1 VLMTV
6 PTGDRATLHYLESRG
21 AERITAAAVAAAAAG
36 VSSAS
41 SATSLP
47 ASVAAPASSLTRL
60 RENLFAESAVAEGE
74 ADGHVEFFSAPGE
87 SRECVEVARRV
98 MREAARGVPFDE
110 IAIVV
115 RAPETYWGLLEHAL
129 QRAGVKP
136 WFARGTRRPDPSG
149 RAFLA
154 LLACASDGLSAR
166 RFAEYLSLGQVPP
179 RDASGAT
186 PPIAPPWVP
195 PREET
200 LTRGQLSLFELID
213 TPDEEPEPV
222 ASAPASASELV
233 GPDPATK
240 IESPLRDHASDGTI
254 RAPRKWEALIV
265 ESSVIGKVDRWE
277 RRLAGFAAELRL
289 KIAEA
294 NGEDADSP
302 QARALERDLEHL
314 DDLQRFA
321 LPIIRDLANF
331 PSAAAWGDWLDH
343 LEALAPR
350 VLRHP
355 ERVLELFA
363 ELRPMSA
370 VGPLTLA
377 EVREVLTPR
386 LSTLEREPPKH
397 RYGRLFVCTPA
408 QLRGRAFRVVFVTG
422 LAERIFPQKS
432 RQDPLLLDP
441 LRRALDAPLD
451 VEDDRVLHERLL
463 LRLAVGAAR
472 ERLYLSYPR
481 IDIAQARPR
490 VPSFYALDIIRALTG
505 SVPNYELFERNT
517 AQQSG
522 AWLAWPAPADPAD
535 AIDDGEHDL
544 AVLGPLMRP
553 GGERAT
559 IKGQAHYL
567 LQLNPRL
574 RQSLLTRW
582 ARWKRSWS
590 PFDGLLKTSD
600 ATKAALADQRL
611 DARPYSVSA
620 LQRYAACPYQFLLG
634 SIYRF
639 EPLEQPAY
647 LERLDPLTKGALFH
661 EIQRDVFR
669 ALRASNLIPLTLEGL
684 PEAFRILDD
693 TVDAVAERYHDRLA
707 PAIERV
713 WVDEIH
719 ALRADLRQWMSRLR
733 DQEMGWEPMHFEYS
747 FGLRIDGEHDP
758 ASIPNPVRL
767 ANRFLLRGAI
777 DLIERNP
784 LTGQLR
790 VTDHKTGK
798 NRTTPYLVVGG
809 GGTLQPVIYGMVVEQ
824 LFERTVSESR
834 LYFATS
840 AAGFTSHGVSLRDE
854 AKQAGLEVLD
864 IIDRAVAAANLPAAP
879 RDGACGFCDFKAVCG
894 PLEERRY
901 RHKAKDDDIVGDLL
915 ELRRMR

>member
-1 VLMTV
+1 M
-6 PTGDRATLHYLESRG
+6 
-21 AERITAAAVAAAAAG
+21 AG
-36 VSSAS
+36 
-41 SATSLP
+41 
-47 ASVAAPASSLTRL
+47 
-60 RENLFAESAVAEGE
+60 
-74 ADGHVEFFSAPGE
+74 
-87 SRECVEVARRV
+87 
-98 MREAARGVPFDE
+98 
-110 IAIVV
+110 
-115 RAPETYWGLLEHAL
+115 
-129 QRAGVKP
+129 
-136 WFARGTRRPDPSG
+136 
-149 RAFLA
+149 
-154 LLACASDGLSAR
+154 
-166 RFAEYLSLGQVPP
+166 
-179 RDASGAT
+179 
-186 PPIAPPWVP
+186 
-195 PREET
+195 
-200 LTRGQLSLFELID
+200 
-213 TPDEEPEPV
+213 
-222 ASAPASASELV
+222 
-233 GPDPATK
+233 
-240 IESPLRDHASDGTI
+240 
-254 RAPRKWEALIV
+254 
-265 ESSVIGKVDRWE
+265 
-277 RRLAGFAAELRL
+277 
-289 KIAEA
+289 
-294 NGEDADSP
+294 
-302 QARALERDLEHL
+302 
-314 DDLQRFA
+314 
-321 LPIIRDLANF
+321 
-331 PSAAAWGDWLDH
+331 
-343 LEALAPR
+343 
-350 VLRHP
+350 
-355 ERVLELFA
+355 
-363 ELRPMSA
+363 

-544 AVLGPLMRP
+544 AVLGPLLRP
-553 GGERAT
+553 GGERAA

-600 ATKAALADQRL
+600 ATKTALADQRL

-693 TVDAVAERYHDRLA
+693 TVDAVADRYHDRLA

-733 DQEMGWEPMHFEYS
+733 DQEMGWEPVHFEYS

-840 AAGFTSHGVSLRDE
+840 AAGFTSHGVSLREE

-864 IIDRAVAAANLPAAP
+864 IIDRAIAGAHLPAAP
-879 RDGACGFCDFKAVCG
+879 RDGACGFCDFQSVCG

-901 RHKAKDDDIVGDLL
+901 RNKTKDDDMVGDLL